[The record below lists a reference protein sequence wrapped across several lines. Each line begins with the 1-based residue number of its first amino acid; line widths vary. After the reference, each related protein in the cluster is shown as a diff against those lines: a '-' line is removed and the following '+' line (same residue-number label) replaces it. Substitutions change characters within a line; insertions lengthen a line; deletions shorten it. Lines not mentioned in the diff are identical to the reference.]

1 MIRVLE
7 FLILSVVLIASS
19 CNRDEVITTDFPPEI
34 ELSTDGGIYQVKVGH
49 ELLIS
54 LNVKNGEDAHYLWQ
68 TSRGEEWTTPSAEL
82 RYTSNEIGTVYI
94 TLTAT
99 SPNGSD
105 SEELRVDIL
114 DLERPVIKI
123 INNPATIAVG
133 TSLRIEA
140 QVSQCS
146 IPTTVEWYVDEQKV
160 QDGGTSYHFEGVELG
175 EYTITARAKN
185 DDGEA
190 ESSFIVTVISAE
202 DMPLSWEF
210 ESLELHTVVGRKL
223 RIRPTEYSKD
233 VSYCW
238 TSDNGTG
245 SSPEF
250 IYTPT
255 YEGAHIVRG
264 TISTIRGGES
274 LSITHEFIV
283 RAYNEDAYLRPA
295 TATSVA
301 ECSAVVGYT
310 PAPGQFINDTK
321 TSGFDGSELTTE
333 AAIAYAERRLAEGK
347 FVSLG
352 AFGGEIIVAFD
363 HSIVEGEGYDFAV
376 VGNSFDTSS
385 EPGVVW
391 VMQDE
396 NGNGKADDTWYELVG
411 SESGLASTIADYEV
425 TYFRPAGDAMSVL
438 WRDNLGNTGEIDY
451 LKEFHPQDSYYPAWI
466 TADSYT
472 LRGTRLEARNYD
484 KLGNGTMWIQPPY
497 DWGYADNYSSI
508 DLLDANATGDGEG
521 KPNGFDIANA
531 IDCEGKP
538 IALSHIDFVK
548 VQCAVQ
554 AKSGWVGELSTEV
567 FGIYDCRL

>member
-1 MIRVLE
+1 MRRVLE

-34 ELSTDGGIYQVKVGH
+34 QLPSDGGIYQVKVGH

-54 LNVKNGEDAHYLWQ
+54 LDVKNSDDAQYLWQ
-68 TSRGEEWTTPSAEL
+68 TTRNEEWTTPSAEL
-82 RYTSNEIGTVYI
+82 RYTSEEIGTVYI
-94 TLTAT
+94 TLTVT
-99 SPNGSD
+99 SPYGSD

-114 DLERPVIKI
+114 DLERPAIKI

-140 QVSQCS
+140 QVSQSS
-146 IPTTVEWYVDEQKV
+146 IPTTVEWFVNSEKV
-160 QDGGTSYHFEGVELG
+160 QNEGTTYYFEGTEVG
-175 EYTITARAKN
+175 EYTISARAKN

-190 ESSFIVTVISAE
+190 ESSVLVTVVSAE
-202 DMPLSWEF
+202 DMPLSWKF
-210 ESLELHTVVGRKL
+210 ESLEMHTVVGRKL

-238 TSDNGTG
+238 MSDNGTG
-245 SSPEF
+245 SDPEF

-255 YEGAHIVRG
+255 YEGEHIVRG
-264 TISTIRGGES
+264 TISTISGEES

-283 RAYNEDAYLRPA
+283 RAYPEDAYRRPA
-295 TATSVA
+295 TATSAA

-310 PAPGQFINDTK
+310 PAPGQFINETK
-321 TSGFDGSELTTE
+321 TSGFDGSELTVE
-333 AAIAYAERRLAEGK
+333 AATAYAERRLAERK

-363 HSIVEGEGYDFAV
+363 HSIAAGEGYDFAV
-376 VGNSFDTSS
+376 VGNSFDSSS

-396 NGNGKADDTWYELVG
+396 NGNGEADDTWYELAG
-411 SESGLASTIADYEV
+411 SESGLESTIADYEV
-425 TYFRPAGDAMSVL
+425 TYFRPAGAAMPVL

-451 LKEFHPQDSYYPAWI
+451 LKQFHPQDSYYPAWI
-466 TADSYT
+466 TEDSYT

-484 KLGNGTMWIQPPY
+484 KSGNGSMWIQPSY

-508 DLLDANATGDGEG
+508 DLLEDTIAGES

-531 IDCEGKP
+531 IDCEGEP

-554 AKSGWVGELSTEV
+554 AKSGWLGELSTEV